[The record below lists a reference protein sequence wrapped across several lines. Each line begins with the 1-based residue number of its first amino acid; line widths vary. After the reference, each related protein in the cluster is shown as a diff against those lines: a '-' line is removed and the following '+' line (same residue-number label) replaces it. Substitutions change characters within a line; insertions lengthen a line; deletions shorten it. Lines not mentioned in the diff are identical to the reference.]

1 MQQLFY
7 YKMRQKFI
15 TKYVSFLLQNATV
28 LLQNAT
34 VLLQNAT
41 FITNCDSTI
50 SSKKDETLTDNPTV
64 RIYVNKIK
72 NRTSSKIKTGFY
84 LQLLTPE
91 IMKLFGSTKSKI
103 IKDGIS
109 ENLPYL
115 EIPEVVLIHFNI
127 VHNDY
132 QHDSR
137 ALHAFFTSKS
147 FGQ

>member
-15 TKYVSFLLQNATV
+15 TKYVSF

-64 RIYVNKIK
+64 RIYVNKVK

-103 IKDGIS
+103 TKDGIS